1 MRRLAQSA
9 AKRLLNENALDSV
22 RQLRQI
28 RRVFGKERIR
38 RLIASAGDTPAYLPP
53 EQLGPLQ
60 GNYRVPRDYGYDPG
74 TVALRGERRC
84 AQLMSLPGFRSARSV
99 LEIGC
104 LDGMVS
110 CMLARSGKEATAIDI
125 RGDAIDGRAVAA
137 GVNFMQMDA
146 CDLRFDGGAFDAV
159 FSYDTFE
166 HVADP
171 ESMLNEC
178 IRVVKAAG
186 VIYLNFGPLYMSP
199 YGEHAY
205 RSIPLPYCHHLF
217 PLSDLNAF
225 AAVRQRELIDPA
237 HVNRWKVRQYRELW
251 KSRASLLEPILYR
264 ELTDFSHID
273 LIRRFPSCFCSKSR
287 SLDEFT
293 VSGIRVLF
301 RRVR

>member
-1 MRRLAQSA
+1 MRRLAQSV
-9 AKRLLNENALDSV
+9 AKRFLNENALDTV

-28 RRVFGKERIR
+28 RRVFGKQRTR
-38 RLIASAGDTPAYLPP
+38 RLISSSGDTPAFLPP
-53 EQLGPLQ
+53 EKLEPLQ
-60 GNYRVPRDYGYDPG
+60 SHYRIPPEYGYDPG
-74 TVALRGERRC
+74 TVSLRGERRC
-84 AQLMSLPGFRSARSV
+84 AQLMSLHGFRSARSV

-110 CMLARSGKEATAIDI
+110 CMLTRSGKEATAIDI
-125 RGDAIDGRAVAA
+125 RGNDFDQRAVAA
-137 GVNFMQMDA
+137 GVNFKEMDA
-146 CDLRFDGGAFDAV
+146 CDLKFDDKSFDAL

-171 ESMLNEC
+171 ELMLSEC
-178 IRVVKAAG
+178 VRVVKKGG

-217 PLSDLNAF
+217 THSDLNAF
-225 AAVRQRELIDPA
+225 AAARQREIIDQA
-237 HVNRWKVRQYRELW
+237 HVNRWSVRQYRELW
-251 KSRASLLEPILYR
+251 KSRASVLEPLLYR
-264 ELTDFSHID
+264 ELTDFSHVD

-293 VSGIRVLF
+293 VAGIRVLF